1 MPTSILTEVKEL
13 IFEVRKSQS
22 YIIKPMVEAR
32 IKLFPF
38 RDKNSKHKS
47 LISPTLMLF
56 KKCWGSKIYS

>member
-38 RDKNSKHKS
+38 RDK
-47 LISPTLMLF
+47 
-56 KKCWGSKIYS
+56 KIANTKV